1 MLCLMDIELPAFKVE
16 ELKELALANYQQN
29 CLCALKHSCCVFG
42 PIQED
47 CAVCTCSGH
56 GRGS

>member
-1 MLCLMDIELPAFKVE
+1 MDIELPAFKVE